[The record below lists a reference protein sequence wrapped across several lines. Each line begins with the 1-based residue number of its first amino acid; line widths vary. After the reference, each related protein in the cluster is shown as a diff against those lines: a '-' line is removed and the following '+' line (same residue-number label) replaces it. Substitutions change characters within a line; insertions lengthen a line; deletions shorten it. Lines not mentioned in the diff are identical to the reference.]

1 MKTMSNFMLCREII
15 FVKKTYIFFASG
27 TIEELANGGEEV
39 GNDYNRVQNR
49 SHISTSI

>member
-27 TIEELANGGEEV
+27 TIEELVNGDEEV
-39 GNDYNRVQNR
+39 GMTITEYKIVRIYQ
-49 SHISTSI
+49 